1 MKNFIE
7 EKIYHLASMVSMLKD
22 SMETTDPSTL
32 ANIEAMINEAT
43 ALIESYTEMLTEDIV
58 HFDNMSNEPIFI
70 VKTYK
75 TVFYG
80 AGSTNEMIEERAFAD
95 KHTAMNYHERMKA
108 VCTRSNIEEEKIG
121 GISSRYYSD
130 LHEISLYK

>member
-1 MKNFIE
+1 MTNFIE
-7 EKIYHLASMVSMLKD
+7 GKIHHLASMVAMLRD
-22 SMETTDPSTL
+22 RMEKTSPSTL

-75 TVFYG
+75 AIFYG
-80 AGSTNEMIEERAFAD
+80 SGCNDETIEERAFAD

-108 VCTRSNIEEEKIG
+108 ICTRANIEEEKIG

-130 LHEISLYK
+130 LHEMNLYK